1 MKPPT
6 TIVPEPIT
14 RRTFTI
20 PEAAVIVG
28 VGKSTMYEHVK
39 NGDVPCVRLGRR
51 VVIPAHVIESML
63 STAKDQLR
71 HFGSA
76 GPVQSV

>member
-1 MKPPT
+1 MKLSASTIATPT
-6 TIVPEPIT
+6 VT

-20 PEAAVIVG
+20 PEAAIIVG
-28 VGKSTMYEHVK
+28 VGKSTLYEHVK

-63 STAKDQLR
+63 APKDL
-71 HFGSA
+71 
-76 GPVQSV
+76 